1 MPIAPTVTLGKNVKI
16 HHPHLVNL
24 YGCSIGDNTGIG
36 AFVEVQKNVAVGANC
51 KISSHSFLCEGVVIE
66 DGVFI
71 GHSVMFTNDRIPR
84 AVNADGSLQTDKD
97 WSVIPTRVC
106 AYASIGSGCVILP
119 GVTIGRG
126 AVIGAGS
133 VVTRDIPENAVA
145 FGNPARI
152 QRFFSA

>member
-16 HHPHLVNL
+16 HHPDLVNL

-51 KISSHSFLCEGVVIE
+51 KISSHSFVCEGVVIE

-71 GHSVMFTNDRIPR
+71 GHSVMFTNDRVPR
-84 AVNADGSLQTDKD
+84 AVNADGSLQTEKD
-97 WSVIPTRVC
+97 WSVIATRVC
-106 AYASIGSGCVILP
+106 ARASIGSGSVILP
-119 GVTIGRG
+119 GVTIGFG
-126 AVIGAGS
+126 AVVGAGS
-133 VVTRDIPENAVA
+133 VVTRDIPDNAVA

-152 QRFFSA
+152 QRMLPA